1 MMMFFLTMMCFC
13 YLNSFRLSRFFSFF
27 VWVVAKKNEKTLV
40 RTTNLHHEFLEYP
53 KTVFFL
59 TFIIHTTYKK
69 SDDDDDVCIS
79 IDALS
84 NRWYW

>member
-1 MMMFFLTMMCFC
+1 MFMMIIMTMMCFC
-13 YLNSFRLSRFFSFF
+13 YPQIIESLSLFPC
-27 VWVVAKKNEKTLV
+27 
-40 RTTNLHHEFLEYP
+40 P
-53 KTVFFL
+53 KIKFYDQPPPRISSNIQKLLFFL

-69 SDDDDDVCIS
+69 SDDDDVCIS